1 MPVEVTMPKFGL
13 TMQEGTIQRYFK
25 APGESVRAG
34 EPLYEVE
41 TEKVLYEV
49 EAPAS
54 GTLAAALFPEGATVE
69 CGVVIAVIAESGE
82 DASAIGARYSDG
94 AGPRAGAPAAM
105 AAGAPARSS
114 GAAGASQGAA
124 AAAPGS
130 SAAASAADDPGA
142 RRAVSPVARKLA
154 AELGVELARVAGT
167 GPGGR
172 ITRED
177 VERAVE
183 GARPASSTSA
193 AVERAATAAR
203 PASSASAASAA
214 AAGAGAPAGA
224 PAPAAAPAAGKPQAR
239 SIPMRGMRKTI
250 ADRMS
255 QSLRESAQLTITSEA
270 DVTAAVELRERLVR
284 QFDFTYGDL
293 LIQAVARAL
302 LRHPR
307 MNARLMDNTIAI
319 MPQVNVGMA
328 VALEDGLIVPV
339 IVDADRKS
347 LREIA
352 AVTRELGDRARA
364 GKLRLEEVS
373 GGTFTMTNLGTYG
386 VDAFTPIINTG
397 ETGILGVGRII
408 EKPVVHRGEI
418 ARRSMITLSLTFD
431 HRLIDGAPAA
441 QFLQTVIEIFNFG
454 ER

>member
-1 MPVEVTMPKFGL
+1 MSVEVTMPKFGL

-25 APGESVRAG
+25 AQGDSVQAG

-69 CGVVIAVIAESGE
+69 CGVVVAIIAESGE
-82 DASAIGARYSDG
+82 DAAAVGAHYGASAAAQG
-94 AGPRAGAPAAM
+94 GAPAAQ
-105 AAGAPARSS
+105 AAGAPPRAH
-114 GAAGASQGAA
+114 GGG
-124 AAAPGS
+124 
-130 SAAASAADDPGA
+130 AAASAADDAGA
-142 RRAVSPVARKLA
+142 RRAISPVARKLA
-154 AELGVELARVAGT
+154 AELGVELACVTGT

-177 VERAVE
+177 VERAAE
-183 GARPASSTSA
+183 
-193 AVERAATAAR
+193 AAR
-203 PASSASAASAA
+203 AL
-214 AAGAGAPAGA
+214 AGAGAAPRAAAAGA
-224 PAPAAAPAAGKPQAR
+224 PAPAARAPAAPAAPAAAGGPPPAAR

-250 ADRMS
+250 AERMS
-255 QSLRESAQLTITSEA
+255 QSLREAAQLTITSEA

-293 LIQAVARAL
+293 LLQAVARAL

-307 MNARLMDNTIAI
+307 MNARLSGDAIAI

-328 VALEDGLIVPV
+328 VALDDGLIVPV
-339 IVDADRKS
+339 VMDADKRP

-352 AVTRELGDRARA
+352 AVTRELGERARA

-373 GGTFTMTNLGTYG
+373 GGTFTITNLGTFG

-397 ETGILGVGRII
+397 ETGILGVGRIV

-418 ARRSMITLSLTFD
+418 ARRSMMTLSLTFD

>member
-54 GTLAAALFPEGATVE
+54 GTLAAALFGEGETVA
-69 CGVVIAVIAESGE
+69 CGVVVAVIAESGE
-82 DASAIGARYSDG
+82 DPTAIGARYGNG
-94 AGPRAGAPAAM
+94 AAPRAGAPAAG
-105 AAGAPARSS
+105 AAQQTSASASSAPA
-114 GAAGASQGAA
+114 
-124 AAAPGS
+124 
-130 SAAASAADDPGA
+130 AAASAAAGAEDAGA

-154 AELGVELARVAGT
+154 AELGVELARVAGS

-172 ITRED
+172 VTRED
-177 VERAVE
+177 VERA
-183 GARPASSTSA
+183 AQ
-193 AVERAATAAR
+193 AAR
-203 PASSASAASAA
+203 SAHV
-214 AAGAGAPAGA
+214 AGASGGRAGAAGA
-224 PAPAAAPAAGKPQAR
+224 PAPDAPAPAAPAAGGAPAAR
-239 SIPMRGMRKTI
+239 VPMRGMRKTI
-250 ADRMS
+250 ADRMA

-307 MNARLMDNTIAI
+307 MNARLAQDAI
-319 MPQVNVGMA
+319 VVMPQVNIGMA

-339 IVDADRKS
+339 IADADRKS

-352 AVTRELGDRARA
+352 AMTRELGERARG
-364 GKLRLEEVS
+364 GKLRLEDVS
-373 GGTFTMTNLGTYG
+373 GGTFTITNLGTYG
-386 VDAFTPIINTG
+386 IDAFTPIINGG
-397 ETGILGVGRII
+397 EVGILGVGRIV
-408 EKPVVHRGEI
+408 EKPAVHRGEI
-418 ARRSMITLSLTFD
+418 ARRWMMTLSLTFD